1 MRYILLTL
9 LIILLFSCGK
19 TNDKNSGS
27 NKVEPVS
34 LDKSSSDKSLLDSL
48 KGEVWDTTFTAKLTP
63 GGKDNIV
70 KIHSVFFPETK
81 KHKWSEIKYT
91 VSIDGKEKAERI
103 VSIGD
108 INLKVKTID
117 VDKTDDYEHL
127 MIYYVSTDPVNSD
140 LPFYGEYLFIFNDA
154 PEIATVFFG
163 NEPIKYG
170 DGFIYYYYNFGFG
183 NIKRKCTIEKNKF
196 KEILEKEYPL
206 DKKEGVITES
216 FTLYLLPDANSSVV
230 EKTVT
235 GEKVSIVGCNLNEY
249 NPNDNDENERSV
261 IWFKIKTEKGKT
273 GWTDKANGRI
283 KGEGINWAG

>member
-1 MRYILLTL
+1 MRYILITL
-9 LIILLFSCGK
+9 LIILLFSCGQ
-19 TNDKNSGS
+19 TNEKNNGS

-34 LDKSSSDKSLLDSL
+34 LDKPSSDKSLQDSL
-48 KGEVWDTTFTAKLTP
+48 KGEVRDTTFKAKLSP
-63 GGKDNIV
+63 GEKDNIV
-70 KIHSVFFPETK
+70 KIHSTFFPETK
-81 KHKWSEIKYT
+81 KQKWTELKYT

-108 INLKVKTID
+108 LNLKVKTID
-117 VDKTDDYEHL
+117 IDKTDDYEHL
-127 MIYYVSTDPVNSD
+127 LIYYVSTDPVNPD

-154 PEIATVFFG
+154 PELATVFYG
-163 NEPIKYG
+163 NEPIIYG
-170 DGFIYYYYNFGFG
+170 DGFIYYNYNFGFD

-206 DKKEGVITES
+206 GKKEGVITES
-216 FTLYLLPDANSSVV
+216 LTLYSSPDANSSIVG
-230 EKTVT
+230 KTVT

-249 NPNDNDENERSV
+249 YPNDNDENERSV

-283 KGEGINWAG
+283 KGGGINWAG